1 MPDQPMKVYEAL
13 KWASS
18 FLETAGRDSNAG
30 EIFLG
35 HFLNMSRSR
44 LLAEMREE
52 LDPRI
57 QGAFKE
63 AVQLHADG
71 RPVQYIIGKEEFYG
85 RTFLV
90 NENVLIPRP
99 ETEELVLEA
108 LKRKEKLFGR
118 EAAPAAAD
126 IGTGSGA
133 IAVTLK
139 LESPDLQ
146 VTATD
151 VYGPSLDTAK
161 ENADK
166 NGAEIEFILGDLLQP
181 FIEESRKFDII
192 ISNPPYIPLSDM
204 EGMSEVVTENE
215 PHRALFAGQDGLDL
229 YRRFMEELPLVLKEK
244 SLVGFE
250 VGAGQSKAVSELLR
264 TAFPD
269 ANIDIVYDING
280 KDRMV
285 FAEIGWQF
293 DGVKKDC

>member
-30 EIFLG
+30 EILLG

-52 LDPRI
+52 LSPEI
-57 QGAFKE
+57 QAAFKG
-63 AVQLHADG
+63 AVKLHADG
-71 RPVQYIIGKEEFYG
+71 RPVQYITGQEEFYG
-85 RTFLV
+85 RTFIV

-108 LKRKEKLFGR
+108 LKRKERLFGK
-118 EAAPAAAD
+118 ETAPSAAD

-139 LESPDLQ
+139 LESPSLQ

-161 ENADK
+161 VNAER
-166 NGAEIEFILGDLLQP
+166 NGAKIEFILGDLLQP
-181 FIEESRKFDII
+181 FIHDNRKFDIV
-192 ISNPPYIPLSDM
+192 ISNPPYIPLGDM
-204 EGMSEVVTENE
+204 EGMSEVVKENE

-250 VGAGQSKAVSELLR
+250 VGAGQSRAVSELLQK
-264 TAFPD
+264 TFPQAKVD
-269 ANIDIVYDING
+269 TVYDING

-285 FAEIGWQF
+285 FAEIGW
-293 DGVKKDC
+293 